1 MKKYKITA
9 VLAVCALLASGITA
23 GSAVYTN
30 AENEDSGF
38 SETAADSGTIVSGD
52 WTYYAD
58 DDGNAHIT
66 ACSSQ
71 EQEISV
77 PAEIDGIP
85 VTEIE
90 KNTFMS
96 LPAVKINLPAS
107 IVYVSAENP
116 FAPCENLTEITV
128 DSKNEDYTAVDG
140 VLFTKDMKT
149 LICYPTAKSGTSF
162 TIPDGVETL
171 GTAAVYGTALQ
182 EIILPDSLKTMNRH
196 CLSFNEKLKKI
207 DMSSTAVG
215 EIGIMAFVGCTTL
228 KEVSFAECTF
238 SIGLAAFMSC
248 KALSS
253 VELPP
258 YLKEIGQ
265 SAFQDT
271 ALMEIKIPSSV
282 ESIGYCAFGYDEEEN
297 AVAGFLI
304 IGDANSAARVYATD
318 TDADYD
324 YANNFTFMTTE
335 AAELAEE
342 YAALDI
348 QQSGIF
354 EYTVIDGEACITRCN
369 SVDSVLNIPDEIDG
383 CSVTSIYAS
392 AFSNCGSTKIVLP
405 DTVVKIGEDAFPAD
419 VESITISGN
428 CTEIAGDEPFL
439 FCTSLKEINVGE
451 GSGSYSSLDGVL
463 YNKDMSLLIAYPM
476 MKEDTEFTA
485 PDSCKEI
492 AVSGFCYNQFL
503 EKVNLPAVETI
514 NNYAF
519 EGCPKIC
526 SVKLSDNIKIVGV
539 NAFLGCTSLSSIRI
553 PDNIETIGDYA
564 FGYDYDEELA
574 ADIQANME
582 QYAQSGAT
590 NIMPYSVVEG
600 YKIYADEDTL
610 GYEYAVAC
618 GIEVVSGTT
627 AVGSKN
633 VDTRFIYVVI
643 GSVAAVILAAFGIII
658 GKSAV
663 KKKKE
668 KKAAERKSKA
678 AKKKEE
684 NDNEN

>member
-9 VLAVCALLASGITA
+9 VLAVCALLVSGI
-23 GSAVYTN
+23 SSEPAVYTN
-30 AENEDSGF
+30 AEDEDYGYYGTDIELI
-38 SETAADSGTIVSGD
+38 SETDETDSGTVVSSD

-66 ACSSQ
+66 DCSSQ
-71 EQEISV
+71 EDEIFV
-77 PAEIDGIP
+77 PAEIDGFP

-90 KNTFMS
+90 KNAFMS
-96 LPAVKINLPAS
+96 LPVTKINLPAS

-128 DSKNEDYTAVDG
+128 DSENQNYTAVNG
-140 VLFTKDMKT
+140 VMFTNDMKT
-149 LICYPTAKSGTSF
+149 LICYPAAKSGTSF
-162 TIPDGVETL
+162 TIPYGVEIL
-171 GTAAVYGTALQ
+171 GIAAVSGTELQ

-196 CLSFNEKLKKI
+196 CLSFNEKLEKI
-207 DMSSTAVG
+207 DMSSTAVD
-215 EIGIMAFVGCTTL
+215 EVGIMAFAGCTSL
-228 KEVSFAECTF
+228 EEVNFAECTL
-238 SIGLAAFMSC
+238 SVELAAFMSC
-248 KALSS
+248 KSLSS
-253 VELPP
+253 VELPK
-258 YLKEIGQ
+258 YLKSIGQ

-271 ALMEIKIPSSV
+271 ALTKVKIPSGV
-282 ESIGYCAFGYDEEEN
+282 ESIGYCAFGYDEQEN
-297 AVAGFLI
+297 PVAGFII
-304 IGDANSAARVYATD
+304 IGDADSVAQIYATD
-318 TDADYD
+318 TDEDYN

-335 AAELAEE
+335 TAEIAEE

-354 EYTVIDGEACITRCN
+354 EYSVIDGEACITGCN
-369 SVDSVLNIPDEIDG
+369 SVDYLVDVPAEIDG
-383 CSVTSIYAS
+383 YSVTSVYHA
-392 AFSNCGSTKIVLP
+392 AFSNCSSPKIVLP
-405 DTVVKIGEDAFPAD
+405 DTVVKIGENAFSAA

-463 YNKDMSLLIAYPM
+463 YNKDMSLLVTYPM

-503 EKVNLPAVETI
+503 EKIELPAVETI

-526 SVKLSDNIKIVGV
+526 SVKLSDNIKTVGV
-539 NAFLGCTSLSSIRI
+539 NAFLGCTSLFSIRI
-553 PDNIETIGDYA
+553 PDDIETIGDYA

-590 NIMPYSVVEG
+590 NIMPYSVVDG
-600 YKIYADEDTL
+600 YKIYADEDSL
-610 GYEYAVAC
+610 GYKYAVAC
-618 GIEVVSGTT
+618 GIEVVSGTV
-627 AVGSKN
+627 AIGSKN
-633 VDTRFIYVVI
+633 VDTRFIYVI
-643 GSVAAVILAAFGIII
+643 TGAVAVLI
-658 GKSAV
+658 
-663 KKKKE
+663 
-668 KKAAERKSKA
+668 
-678 AKKKEE
+678 
-684 NDNEN
+684 